1 MSSHGTRNFEERL
14 LLVVIVALAVAWCV
28 AGEGAW
34 GAGLT
39 FLCVLFAGLLAMN
52 FFEPVAGML
61 DGFGSG
67 FQDYSDLTALVGLF
81 TLFTFLG
88 RLAAE
93 NISPTEIEF
102 DGRIYNVA
110 RWLFGLATGYTTMA
124 ILLTALHTAP
134 LPRSFIG
141 FSPERA
147 NFFDTFAPD
156 RQWLGFTQHVSE
168 KVLRSKRVFDG
179 SHFKMAP
186 GTDQE
191 YWPSVSHSL
200 RDATARLCGR
210 QQHDPRPSAGAGR
223 APRLSR
229 AVPKSRFRSVLGR
242 GYTDRRNGRCASRQ
256 SRGRVSCNWPA
267 ARFDRF
273 SCAAKA
279 PPYKAAPAA
288 PDIGH
293 RGRP

>member
-1 MSSHGTRNFEERL
+1 MDALFGAIL
-14 LLVVIVALAVAWCV
+14 LLIVVAVAWCV

-52 FFEPVAGML
+52 FFEFVAGLL
-61 DGFGSG
+61 DGMGSG
-67 FQDYSDLTALVGLF
+67 VQDYSDVVALVGLF

-88 RLAAE
+88 RLATD

-102 DGRIYNVA
+102 DARVHNAA
-110 RWLFGLATGYTTMA
+110 RWLFGVATGYITMA

-147 NFFDTFAPD
+147 NFFDSLAPD

-179 SHFKMAP
+179 SKFKMP

-191 YWPSVSHSL
+191 YWPSFPI
-200 RDATARLCGR
+200 RYATRR
-210 QQHDPRPSAGAGR
+210 QDYAAGR
-223 APRLSR
+223 KP
-229 AVPKSRFRSVLGR
+229 
-242 GYTDRRNGRCASRQ
+242 ASI
-256 SRGRVSCNWPA
+256 GGG
-267 ARFDRF
+267 
-273 SCAAKA
+273 
-279 PPYKAAPAA
+279 APAA
-288 PDIGH
+288 PAPSGPSKPIAF
-293 RGRP
+293 

>member
-1 MSSHGTRNFEERL
+1 MDALFGVIL
-14 LLVVIVALAVAWCV
+14 ALIVVAVAWCV

-52 FFEPVAGML
+52 FFEFVAGLL
-61 DGFGSG
+61 DGMGSTV
-67 FQDYSDLTALVGLF
+67 QDYSDVAALVGLF

-88 RLAAE
+88 RLATD

-102 DGRIYNVA
+102 DARVHNAA
-110 RWLFGLATGYTTMA
+110 RWLFGAATGYATMA

-134 LPRSFIG
+134 LPRNFIG

-147 NFFDTFAPD
+147 NLFDSLAPD

-179 SHFKMAP
+179 SKFKMP

-191 YWPSVSHSL
+191 YWPSFPI
-200 RDATARLCGR
+200 RYATKR
-210 QQHDPRPSAGAGR
+210 QDYAAGR
-223 APRLSR
+223 KP
-229 AVPKSRFRSVLGR
+229 
-242 GYTDRRNGRCASRQ
+242 ASIG
-256 SRGRVSCNWPA
+256 SG
-267 ARFDRF
+267 
-273 SCAAKA
+273 
-279 PPYKAAPAA
+279 APAPVPSGPSKPVA
-288 PDIGH
+288 F
-293 RGRP
+293 

>member
-1 MSSHGTRNFEERL
+1 MDAMFGVIL
-14 LLVVIVALAVAWCV
+14 LLIVAAVAWCV

-52 FFEPVAGML
+52 FFEFVAGLL
-61 DGFGSG
+61 DGMGSG
-67 FQDYSDLTALVGLF
+67 VQDYSDVAALVGLF

-88 RLAAE
+88 RLATD

-102 DGRIYNVA
+102 DGRVHNVA
-110 RWLFGLATGYTTMA
+110 RWLFGAATGYVTMA

-147 NFFDTFAPD
+147 NFFDSLAPD

-179 SHFKMAP
+179 SKFKMP

-191 YWPSVSHSL
+191 YWPSFPI
-200 RDATARLCGR
+200 RYATRR
-210 QQHDPRPSAGAGR
+210 QDYA
-223 APRLSR
+223 
-229 AVPKSRFRSVLGR
+229 LGR
-242 GYTDRRNGRCASRQ
+242 KPSSVGG
-256 SRGRVSCNWPA
+256 G
-267 ARFDRF
+267 
-273 SCAAKA
+273 
-279 PPYKAAPAA
+279 APAPVPSGPSKPIA
-288 PDIGH
+288 F
-293 RGRP
+293 